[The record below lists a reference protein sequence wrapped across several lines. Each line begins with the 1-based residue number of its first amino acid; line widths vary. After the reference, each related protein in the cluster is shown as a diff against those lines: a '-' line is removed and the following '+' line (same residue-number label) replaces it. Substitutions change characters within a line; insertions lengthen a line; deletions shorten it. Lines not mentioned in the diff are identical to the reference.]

1 MGGSNHKFDHRA
13 HHYGTPF
20 THEVYFPEADEFFSE
35 SRSATSTPSWAT
47 NSEQLSARECLDY
60 YEPKDKEDDPR
71 PFEYLNNILEDN
83 EQPPR
88 RKSPREMSE
97 VLCVP
102 PVELESAHLH
112 GERRPHPKQHIP
124 HPLVNQDT

>member
-60 YEPKDKEDDPR
+60 YE
-71 PFEYLNNILEDN
+71 
-83 EQPPR
+83 R

-97 VLCVP
+97 VLYVP
-102 PVELESAHLH
+102 PLELESAHLD
-112 GERRPHPKQHIP
+112 GERRS
-124 HPLVNQDT
+124 HPLVNQDPNLNKP